1 MPRVSDTDTEADQAP
16 PRPRSRHRNRYA
28 AASRG
33 RRGTSRRRGLEFA
46 GLALGIAAG
55 VGVAAGWLIP
65 SLRHLSG
72 PPPVDSPP
80 VVVRDSAGA
89 SAPASSPAPDPAALD
104 AEWAAYSDRSGCAD
118 WAGGDGVS
126 AIRLNATQLAWFF
139 SDTFI
144 GPAGPAIGFSRVS
157 GFAHNAVVVQ
167 TGTRHGSAFVTVTG
181 GGACTG
187 PGRPG
192 NAAPV
197 VGDSSA
203 RYWDEDG
210 LRTGGTIV
218 KFYHRY
224 ATGTFPFVPLGTVIA
239 VFDAGQLSSAGHG
252 SRYGATNH
260 PAVVTLPSY
269 TPPAGGSPILWGAA
283 VLRVGGTAY
292 VYGTQSPR
300 VSDPFRH
307 LYLARVPVSQLT
319 AFSAWRFYA
328 GAGTWAAGQQSAR
341 PVPLAAGSAV
351 AGAGV
356 ASGFSVIGAGGRYW
370 LIQAEA
376 AGTPDIDAYPAAAP
390 WGPFDFTAGRL
401 LYRDP
406 SIGLDDA
413 HDFRIMYEA
422 RAEPALSSSHDL
434 VISYNV
440 NSEGVSTGCRPMALY
455 TNTVTLPRF
464 VTVPLAAF
472 GPGAQAGS
480 VRSGP
485 RDDPQIARQNPAQ
498 WFNSWGLRHGCPRI
512 PPVTSVRASA
522 GPGRVRL
529 SWPEAGLGVRY
540 LIYLQGPGR
549 PGVSPVARTYRT
561 GATFSGLPPG
571 RYVAR
576 VVPANYRKYQ
586 GRGATVTFTVP

>member
-1 MPRVSDTDTEADQAP
+1 VTV
-16 PRPRSRHRNRYA
+16 RS
-28 AASRG
+28 S
-33 RRGTSRRRGLEFA
+33 
-46 GLALGIAAG
+46 
-55 VGVAAGWLIP
+55 
-65 SLRHLSG
+65 SG
-72 PPPVDSPP
+72 SP
-80 VVVRDSAGA
+80 G
-89 SAPASSPAPDPAALD
+89 SPMTPDPATLD

-126 AIRLNATQLAWFF
+126 AIRLNSAQLAWFF

-144 GPAGPAIGFSRVS
+144 GPAGPDMGFSRVS
-157 GFAHNAVVVQ
+157 GFTHNAVVVQ

-197 VGDSSA
+197 VGGSPD

-210 LRTGGTIV
+210 LRTGRTIV
-218 KFYHRY
+218 KFYQRY
-224 ATGTFPFVPLGTVIA
+224 AAGTFPFVPLGTVAA
-239 VFDAGQLSSAGHG
+239 VFDAGQLSLAGRG
-252 SRYGATNH
+252 SRYGATTQ
-260 PAVVTLPSY
+260 PAVVPLPSY

-283 VLRVGGTAY
+283 VLRLGGTVY
-292 VYGTQSPR
+292 VYGTQSPH
-300 VSDPFRH
+300 VSDPLRR

-319 AFSAWRFYA
+319 VLSSWRFYA
-328 GAGTWAAGQQSAR
+328 GGAGTWSAGQQSAR
-341 PVPLAAGSAV
+341 PVPLGSGSAG
-351 AGAGV
+351 AGTGV
-356 ASGFSVIGAGGRYW
+356 ASGFSVIRAGGRYW
-370 LIQAEA
+370 LIQAGG
-376 AGTPDIDAYPAAAP
+376 AGTPDIDAYPAGTP

-422 RAEPALSSSHDL
+422 RAEPALSTGHEL

-440 NSEGVSTGCRPMALY
+440 NSEGVSTGCQPMALY

-472 GPGAQAGS
+472 GPGFGRGAQVRS

-485 RDDPQIARQNPAQ
+485 PDDPGIARQNPAQ
-498 WFNSWGLRHGCPRI
+498 WFDSWGLRHGCPHI
-512 PPVTSVRASA
+512 PAVTSVRAST
-522 GPGRVRL
+522 GPGQVRL
-529 SWPEAGLGVRY
+529 GWPDAGLGVRY
-540 LIYLQGPGR
+540 LVYLHPPGQ
-549 PGVSPVARTYRT
+549 PGGDPVARTYRDGVTLT
-561 GATFSGLPPG
+561 GLRPG

-576 VVPANYRKYQ
+576 VVPANFRKYR
-586 GRGATVTFTVP
+586 GRGAEVTFTVR

>member
-1 MPRVSDTDTEADQAP
+1 MAQVSDPGTEAAQTPSRRRAA
-16 PRPRSRHRNRYA
+16 SRHRR
-28 AASRG
+28 AS
-33 RRGTSRRRGLEFA
+33 SRRRGLELA
-46 GLALGIAAG
+46 GLVLGIAVG

-72 PPPVDSPP
+72 PPPVNSPP
-80 VVVRDSAGA
+80 VMVRG
-89 SAPASSPAPDPAALD
+89 SSGPPGSPVAPDPAALD

-126 AIRLNATQLAWFF
+126 AIRLNSAQLAWFF

-144 GPAGPAIGFSRVS
+144 GPAGPDIGFSQVS

-167 TGTRHGSAFVTVTG
+167 TGTRLGSAFVTVTG

-197 VGDSSA
+197 VGGSSD

-210 LRTGGTIV
+210 LSTGRTIV
-218 KFYHRY
+218 KFYQRY
-224 ATGTFPFVPLGTVIA
+224 AAGTFPFVPLGTVVA
-239 VFDAGQLSSAGHG
+239 VFGTSELSSAGHG
-252 SRYGATNH
+252 SRYGATAH
-260 PAVVTLPSY
+260 PAVIPVPSY

-283 VLRVGGTAY
+283 VLRLGDTVY
-292 VYGTQSPR
+292 VYGTQSPH
-300 VSDPFRH
+300 VSDPLRH

-319 AFSAWRFYA
+319 AFSSWRFYA
-328 GAGTWAAGQQSAR
+328 GTGTWAAGQQSAR
-341 PVPLAAGSAV
+341 PVPLSAGPAGAG

-356 ASGFSVIGAGGRYW
+356 ASGFSVIKAGGRYW
-370 LIQAEA
+370 LIQTAA
-376 AGTPDIDAYPAAAP
+376 AGTPDVNAYPAAAP

-422 RAEPALSSSHDL
+422 RAEPALSAGHEL

-472 GPGAQAGS
+472 GPGFGRGAQAGS
-480 VRSGP
+480 ARSGSP
-485 RDDPQIARQNPAQ
+485 DDPGIARQNPAQ
-498 WFNSWGLRHGCPRI
+498 WFDSWGLRHGCPPI
-512 PPVTSVRASA
+512 PAVTSVRASA
-522 GPGRVRL
+522 GSGQVRL
-529 SWPEAGLGVRY
+529 GWPDAGLGVRY
-540 LIYLQGPGR
+540 LVYLHAPGQ
-549 PGVSPVARTYRT
+549 PGGGPVARTYHDGVTLT
-561 GATFSGLPPG
+561 GLRPG

-576 VVPANYRKYQ
+576 VVPANFRKYR
-586 GRGATVTFTVP
+586 GRGAEATFTVR

>member
-1 MPRVSDTDTEADQAP
+1 MSDTDTEAPQAP
-16 PRPRSRHRNRYA
+16 ARHRRRA
-28 AASRG
+28 A
-33 RRGTSRRRGLEFA
+33 SRRRGLEIA
-46 GLALGIAAG
+46 GLVLGIAAG
-55 VGVAAGWLIP
+55 VGVAVGWLIP
-65 SLRHLSG
+65 SLRDLSG
-72 PPPVDSPP
+72 PPPVNSPP
-80 VVVRDSAGA
+80 VVVQDSPG
-89 SAPASSPAPDPAALD
+89 SSPSPGSPMAPDPAALD

-144 GPAGPAIGFSRVS
+144 GPAGPTTGFSHLS

-167 TGTRHGSAFVTVTG
+167 TGTGHGSAFVTVTG
-181 GGACTG
+181 GAACTG

-218 KFYHRY
+218 KFYNRY
-224 ATGTFPFVPLGTVIA
+224 AVGTFPFVPLGTVIA
-239 VFDAGQLSSAGHG
+239 SFDVGQISSAGRG
-252 SRYGATNH
+252 SRYGATTQ
-260 PAVVTLPSY
+260 PAVVPLPSY
-269 TPPAGGSPILWGAA
+269 TPSAGGSPILWGAA
-283 VLRVGGTAY
+283 VLRLGDTVY

-300 VSDPFRH
+300 VSSPLRH
-307 LYLARVPVSQLT
+307 LYLARVPVTQLT
-319 AFSAWRFYA
+319 AFSSWRFYA
-328 GAGTWAAGQQSAR
+328 GAGTWATGQQSAR
-341 PVPLAAGSAV
+341 PVPLGSGSTSADV
-351 AGAGV
+351 S
-356 ASGFSVIGAGGRYW
+356 SGFSVIGAGGRYW
-370 LIQAEA
+370 LIQAGVG
-376 AGTPDIDAYPAAAP
+376 GTPDIDAYPAGAP
-390 WGPFDFTAGRL
+390 WGPFDFTAGRR

-422 RAEPALSSSHDL
+422 RAEPVLSADNTL

-440 NSEGVSTGCRPMALY
+440 NSEGVNTGCMPMALY

-472 GPGAQAGS
+472 GPAAQVRSA
-480 VRSGP
+480 RSGP
-485 RDDPQIARQNPAQ
+485 SDDPGIARRNPAQ
-498 WFNSWGLRHGCPRI
+498 WFDSWGLRHGCPHI

-522 GPGRVRL
+522 GSGQVRL
-529 SWPEAGLGVRY
+529 SWPDAGLGVRY
-540 LIYLQGPGR
+540 LIYLQGPGQ
-549 PGVSPVARTYRT
+549 PGGSPVTTTYRD
-561 GATFSGLPPG
+561 GATLTGLPPG

-576 VVPANYRKYQ
+576 VVPANFRKYT
-586 GRGATVTFTVP
+586 GRGAGVTFTLP

>member
-1 MPRVSDTDTEADQAP
+1 VNSP
-16 PRPRSRHRNRYA
+16 PVMV
-28 AASRG
+28 RG
-33 RRGTSRRRGLEFA
+33 S
-46 GLALGIAAG
+46 
-55 VGVAAGWLIP
+55 
-65 SLRHLSG
+65 SG
-72 PPPVDSPP
+72 PPGSPV
-80 VVVRDSAGA
+80 
-89 SAPASSPAPDPAALD
+89 APDPAALD

-126 AIRLNATQLAWFF
+126 AIRLNSAQLAWFF

-144 GPAGPAIGFSRVS
+144 GPAGPGIGFSQVS

-167 TGTRHGSAFVTVTG
+167 TGTRLGSAFVTVTG

-197 VGDSSA
+197 VGGSSD

-210 LRTGGTIV
+210 LSTGRTIV
-218 KFYHRY
+218 KFYQRY
-224 ATGTFPFVPLGTVIA
+224 AAGTFPFVPLGTVVA
-239 VFDAGQLSSAGHG
+239 VFGTSELSSAGHG
-252 SRYGATNH
+252 SRYGATAH
-260 PAVVTLPSY
+260 PAVIPVPSY

-283 VLRVGGTAY
+283 VLRLGDTVY
-292 VYGTQSPR
+292 VYGTQSPH
-300 VSDPFRH
+300 VSDPLRH

-319 AFSAWRFYA
+319 AFSSWRFYA
-328 GAGTWAAGQQSAR
+328 GAGTWAARQQGAR
-341 PVPLAAGSAV
+341 PVPLSADPAG

-356 ASGFSVIGAGGRYW
+356 ASGFSVIKAGGRYW
-370 LIQAEA
+370 LIQTAA
-376 AGTPDIDAYPAAAP
+376 AGTPDINAYPAAAP

-422 RAEPALSSSHDL
+422 RAEPALSAGHDL

-472 GPGAQAGS
+472 GPGFGHGAQAGS
-480 VRSGP
+480 ARSGP
-485 RDDPQIARQNPAQ
+485 PDDPGIARQNPAQ
-498 WFNSWGLRHGCPRI
+498 WFDSWGLRHGCPPI
-512 PPVTSVRASA
+512 PAVTSVRASA
-522 GPGRVRL
+522 GSGQVRL
-529 SWPEAGLGVRY
+529 GWPDAGLGVRY
-540 LIYLQGPGR
+540 LVYLHAPGQ
-549 PGVSPVARTYRT
+549 PGGGPVARTYHDGVTLT
-561 GATFSGLPPG
+561 GLRPG

-576 VVPANYRKYQ
+576 VVPANFRKYR
-586 GRGATVTFTVP
+586 GRGAEATFTVR

>member
-1 MPRVSDTDTEADQAP
+1 MAQVSGTDTEAA
-16 PRPRSRHRNRYA
+16 RSPARHRHRV
-28 AASRG
+28 
-33 RRGTSRRRGLEFA
+33 TPRRRGLEIA
-46 GLALGIAAG
+46 GLVLGIAAG
-55 VGVAAGWLIP
+55 VGIAAVWLVP

-72 PPPVDSPP
+72 PPAVNSPP
-80 VVVRDSAGA
+80 VVVHESPG
-89 SAPASSPAPDPAALD
+89 SSESPGSPMAPDPAALD

-144 GPAGPAIGFSRVS
+144 GPAGPATGFSHLS

-167 TGTRHGSAFVTVTG
+167 TGTRQGSALVTVTG

-187 PGRPG
+187 PGGPG

-197 VGDSSA
+197 VGGSPD

-210 LRTGGTIV
+210 LRAGRTIV
-218 KFYHRY
+218 KFYNRY
-224 ATGTFPFVPLGTVIA
+224 AAGTFPFVPLGTVIA
-239 VFDAGQLSSAGHG
+239 VFDAGQLSSAGRG
-252 SRYGATNH
+252 SRYGATTQ
-260 PAVVTLPSY
+260 PAVVSLPSY

-283 VLRVGGTAY
+283 VLRLGGTVY
-292 VYGTQSPR
+292 VYGTQSPH
-300 VSDPFRH
+300 VSDPLRH
-307 LYLARVPVSQLT
+307 LYLARVPATQLT
-319 AFSAWRFYA
+319 AFSSWRFYA
-328 GAGTWAAGQQSAR
+328 GAGTWATGQQSAR
-341 PVPLAAGSAV
+341 PVALGSGSTSAD
-351 AGAGV
+351 V
-356 ASGFSVIGAGGRYW
+356 ASGFSVIAAGDRYW
-370 LIQAEA
+370 LIQAGA
-376 AGTPDIDAYPAAAP
+376 AGSPDIDAYPAAVP
-390 WGPFDFTAGRL
+390 WGPFDFTAGRR

-422 RAEPALSSSHDL
+422 RAEPALSTGNTL

-440 NSEGVSTGCRPMALY
+440 NSEGVNTGCKPMALY

-472 GPGAQAGS
+472 GPAAQVRS

-485 RDDPQIARQNPAQ
+485 SDDPGIARRNPAQ

-512 PPVTSVRASA
+512 PAVTSVRASA
-522 GPGRVRL
+522 GSGQVRL
-529 SWPEAGLGVRY
+529 SWPGVGLAVRY
-540 LIYLQGPGR
+540 LVYLQGPGQ
-549 PGVSPVARTYRT
+549 PGAGPVTATYHDGVT
-561 GATFSGLPPG
+561 LTGLPPG
-571 RYVAR
+571 SYMAR
-576 VVPANYRKYQ
+576 VVPANFRKYT

>member
-1 MPRVSDTDTEADQAP
+1 M
-16 PRPRSRHRNRYA
+16 
-28 AASRG
+28 
-33 RRGTSRRRGLEFA
+33 RRRGLELA
-46 GLALGIAAG
+46 SLALGIAAG
-55 VGVAAGWLIP
+55 VGIAAGWLVP
-65 SLRHLSG
+65 ALHHLSG
-72 PPPVDSPP
+72 PPPVNSPP
-80 VVVRDSAGA
+80 VVVHA
-89 SAPASSPAPDPAALD
+89 SPTAPEPDPGALD
-104 AEWAAYSDRSGCAD
+104 AEWAGYSNRSGCAD

-144 GPAGPAIGFSRVS
+144 GPAGPATGFSNVS

-167 TGTRHGSAFVTVTG
+167 TGTPQGSAFVTVTG

-218 KFYHRY
+218 KFYNRY
-224 ATGTFPFVPLGTVIA
+224 AAGTFPFVPLGTVIA

-252 SRYGATNH
+252 SRYGATTH
-260 PAVVTLPSY
+260 PAVVPLPSY
-269 TPPAGGSPILWGAA
+269 TPPAGGSPVLWGAA
-283 VLRVGGTAY
+283 VLRLGDTVY

-300 VSDPFRH
+300 ASNPFRH
-307 LYLARVPVSQLT
+307 LYLARVPASQLT
-319 AFSAWRFYA
+319 AFSSWRFYA
-328 GAGTWAAGQQSAR
+328 GAGTWATGQQDAR
-341 PVPLAAGSAV
+341 PVPLGPAS
-351 AGAGV
+351 AGV
-356 ASGFSVIGAGGRYW
+356 SSGFSVIRAGGRYW
-370 LIQAEA
+370 LIQAGG

-390 WGPFDFTAGRL
+390 WGPFDFTAGRR

-406 SIGLDDA
+406 SIGLDDG

-422 RAEPALSSSHDL
+422 RAEPALSTGTSL

-440 NSEGVSTGCRPMALY
+440 NSEGVNTGCRPMALY

-472 GPGAQAGS
+472 GPGFGRGAQAGS
-480 VRSGP
+480 ARSGP
-485 RDDPQIARQNPAQ
+485 PDDPGIARQNPAQ
-498 WFNSWGLRHGCPRI
+498 WFDSWGLRHGCPHI
-512 PPVTSVRASA
+512 PAVTSVRASA
-522 GPGRVRL
+522 GSGRVRL

-549 PGVSPVARTYRT
+549 PGISPVTRTYRA
-561 GATFSGLPPG
+561 GATFSGLPSG

-576 VVPANYRKYQ
+576 VVPANFRKYQ